1 MHVESR
7 QGLCSG
13 MAVSRGPI
21 MRYACPRGVVE
32 DLAPGG
38 QPTPGSPRV
47 ARWCHRG
54 SPSGGAPTGGGGGR
68 ASWLGG
74 LGGLG
79 GGGGEPGP
87 RTGRWYIV
95 HTAGTVDQSAS
106 LRWASRGGTV
116 DQLVNG
122 GWGSPGGLAAS
133 SGWGREPGGSEVA
146 WGGAQGP
153 WEVSGGLGTMDD
165 GREICIGKHGVGVW
179 IYISAQVGPAIYI
192 FYISGLMTWGGLS
205 AP

>member
-1 MHVESR
+1 
-7 QGLCSG
+7 

-38 QPTPGSPRV
+38 QPTPGSPRA

-54 SPSGGAPTGGGGGR
+54 SPSGGAPTGGGGR

-87 RTGRWYIV
+87 QTGRWYIV

-106 LRWASRGGTV
+106 LCRASRGGTV

-122 GWGSPGGLAAS
+122 GWGSPGGLAAL

-153 WEVSGGLGTMDD
+153 WEVSGGLGRWTMG
-165 GREICIGKHGVGVW
+165 GR
-179 IYISAQVGPAIYI
+179 YISENMVWVYGYIYLHKSDQQYI
-192 FYISGLMTWGGLS
+192 FSIFLG
-205 AP
+205 